1 MQWEAWRPQGGTDMK
16 KIIVLAMLT
25 GMLTL
30 GAMPALAQY
39 YPQPPTPVWQG
50 PNVTYCYPQMGGQVY
65 CTP

>member
-1 MQWEAWRPQGGTDMK
+1 MK